1 MRKMIEILPQNGSH
15 TFRQWDENR
24 KLQVLD
30 EAVTQVHFANANA
43 GQALVCPVYEWEGL
57 RVADVPNILLQEALE
72 LGVFPVATDA
82 QGRVTVG
89 KEEIPVLAR
98 EQPQDYV
105 YTETQVLSYS
115 ALVEQIHTLE
125 QSSVMSVNGAAP
137 DETGNVQLVI
147 PHPAQPDWNAAEG
160 EPGHIL
166 GRTHWVEGGRVEVL
180 PETTFSKSNTS
191 INHYRHK
198 EPFGLIPGQTY
209 IVNWEGAQYRCTAVN
224 YSVAGY
230 HVTLLGD
237 YSANLPDAPAT
248 GEPFGIME
256 CDVLTAANFGA
267 ALVQIL
273 PNGKDPM
280 ATYDFTIGIR
290 QITETVHKLPTKF
303 LPDGVPYCIDG
314 GRVEI
319 PVTAS
324 WADDDGDGVNDTGY
338 IRTPVGL
345 VVGQTYTVKWNGV
358 EYEVT
363 GLDVNALSGGEL
375 PGVGIG
381 NPLILGGEDTGEPFA
396 IVDVGV
402 DISDGGGIYGMI
414 ASVNNTIDENFV
426 IYQDY
431 AAVQK
436 LNPKCLPGSV
446 AHITEKREAVLAEYT
461 EVSTNGTYFVR
472 NSTDM
477 VLTIGETYAVNW
489 NGVEYIVTAVDAEVY
504 NPDAKGSALLTN
516 DVAGIKSGNYG
527 NLVFMILKQPGD
539 IMVIQG
545 NVLNLTVSI
554 HHITPEYHKLD
565 EGLLPESVD
574 GIVVRSSTADSTKK
588 FKITVDDSGTITATE
603 V

>member
-147 PHPAQPDWNAAEG
+147 PQPAQPDWNAAEG

-166 GRTHWVEGGRVEVL
+166 GRTHWVEKGSVEVL

-209 IVNWEGAQYRCTAVN
+209 IVNWEGAQYRCTAVD
-224 YSVAGY
+224 YSVAGH

-256 CDVLTAANFGA
+256 CDAVTAVTFNA
-267 ALVQIL
+267 ARVQIL
-273 PNGKDPM
+273 ANGKDPM

-303 LPDGVPYCIDG
+303 LPDGVPYVVAG
-314 GRVEI
+314 VRVEVQ
-319 PVTAS
+319 PETTVE
-324 WADDDGDGVNDTGY
+324 VNDSGEMDCEVQTL
-338 IRTPVGL
+338 L
-345 VVGQTYTVKWNGV
+345 VVGETYTVNWNGTEYTCVAQDTSAFASGTVGLGELTELGLLGNGEPFALVIGEDEGAKFAFIAPFDGSTSVTFSIYQDGTEIHKLDNRCLPDGVPYIGEKLEKVLDEITANFDGGKYLYSGSSPLNIAVGQNYLVKWNGK
-358 EYEVT
+358 EYRCMAVDGT
-363 GLDVNALSGGEL
+363 GLSGVEQGSVVL
-375 PGVGIG
+375 ANPGANLTTYAGMI
-381 NPLILGGEDTGEPFA
+381 FA
-396 IVDVGV
+396 IVTV
-402 DISDGGGIYGMI
+402 
-414 ASVNNTIDENFV
+414 
-426 IYQDY
+426 
-431 AAVQK
+431 
-436 LNPKCLPGSV
+436 P
-446 AHITEKREAVLAEYT
+446 
-461 EVSTNGTYFVR
+461 
-472 NSTDM
+472 
-477 VLTIGETYAVNW
+477 GETMAT
-489 NGVEYIVTAVDAEVY
+489 IV
-504 NPDAKGSALLTN
+504 SN
-516 DVAGIKSGNYG
+516 DSEA
-527 NLVFMILKQPGD
+527 
-539 IMVIQG
+539 
-545 NVLNLTVSI
+545 TVSI